1 MLDACPGDSPSST
14 HSEHVAKAKSPETGA
29 ADSSAQRRVTE
40 EDAEYVKR
48 VMRLLGHLANLLRL
62 TGIAGPGSDVPREMD
77 PDLYEATMSQRAIT
91 DMVRR
96 SGGES
101 MLIDGEAAA
110 RLLPLA
116 ELTHSLALTTLE
128 PCKLGSVHMPSALGC
143 VGMLCYRWQRFTSS
157 TWFVAGDVTNPRDL
171 YFDEGEEDRV
181 RVRAL
186 HEVKR
191 LIQLQQQRDSEL
203 TVPQRIMLAIKK
215 LTDEG
220 RNDALQSEVAKLA
233 ECSARDLR
241 RGEGKRLWQ
250 TYRGKRVRTTIVG
263 VEDAGNLADQETVVR
278 RVAKRVDGQR
288 SQTNHDT

>member
-1 MLDACPGDSPSST
+1 MAK
-14 HSEHVAKAKSPETGA
+14 AKAKSPEA
-29 ADSSAQRRVTE
+29 AASHSSAQRRVTE
-40 EDAEYVKR
+40 EDAEYVKSA
-48 VMRLLGHLANLLRL
+48 MRLLGHLANQLRL
-62 TGIAGPGSDVPREMD
+62 SGIAGPGSDVPREMD

-91 DMVRR
+91 DTVRR

-143 VGMLCYRWQRFTSS
+143 VGTLCYRWQRYTSS
-157 TWFVAGDVTNPRDL
+157 TWFVAGDVTIPRDL
-171 YFDEGEEDRV
+171 YFAEGEEDRV

-186 HEVKR
+186 HEVER
-191 LIQLQQQRDSEL
+191 LIQLQQQRDREL

-250 TYRGKRVRTTIVG
+250 AYRGKRVRTAIVG

>member
-1 MLDACPGDSPSST
+1 M
-14 HSEHVAKAKSPETGA
+14 AKAKSPETGA